1 MKSVSEAMRDYLQ
14 THPYNI
20 GDPDC
25 ENILDLLYRAYAETH
40 ESDPPEIQS
49 GFAELEEFLKT
60 LPLDD
65 NNAVF
70 NLTCQLCTAYEH
82 KAFLDRC
89 GNCGKFFIIN
99 CPNFRS
105 ICSIIKRYCR
115 EYFGYNNNVDERI
128 NINSVDEMLVR

>member
-1 MKSVSEAMRDYLQ
+1 MKSISEAIKNYLQ
-14 THPYNI
+14 THPYDT

-49 GFAELEEFLKT
+49 GFMEMEELLKT

-70 NLTCQLCTAYEH
+70 NLTCWLCTVYEK
-82 KAFLDRC
+82 KAFLD
-89 GNCGKFFIIN
+89 GLQFGAELM
-99 CPNFRS
+99 
-105 ICSIIKRYCR
+105 IKLQ
-115 EYFGYNNNVDERI
+115 EDSHAV
-128 NINSVDEMLVR
+128 V

>member
-1 MKSVSEAMRDYLQ
+1 MKPYFEALRKYLH
-14 THPYNI
+14 THPYDT

-25 ENILDLLYRAYAETH
+25 ENILDLLCRVYAETH

-70 NLTCQLCTAYEH
+70 NLICRLCTAYEK
-82 KAFLDRC
+82 KAFLD
-89 GNCGKFFIIN
+89 GLQ
-99 CPNFRS
+99 
-105 ICSIIKRYCR
+105 
-115 EYFGYNNNVDERI
+115 FGTEL
-128 NINSVDEMLVR
+128 MLKLQEDSHAVV

>member
-1 MKSVSEAMRDYLQ
+1 MKSVYQAMRDYLQ
-14 THPYNI
+14 THPYDT

-70 NLTCQLCTAYEH
+70 NLTCQLCTAYEK
-82 KAFLDRC
+82 KAFLD
-89 GNCGKFFIIN
+89 GLL
-99 CPNFRS
+99 
-105 ICSIIKRYCR
+105 
-115 EYFGYNNNVDERI
+115 FGAGL
-128 NINSVDEMLVR
+128 MLELTEK